1 MTSRKI
7 LLKQAN
13 LITEKGELLL
23 SRDVAVADGII
34 REVKDGGEIPETDF
48 DQVVDCTGLYVTP
61 GLVNLHCHC
70 AMNIFRGIAEDVN
83 ADAWFNER
91 IWPYESK
98 LSAEDV
104 YVGTK
109 LGIAEMLNCG
119 VTTFADHYFEEESV
133 LRAALE
139 TGIRVDLAPTI
150 FGSAPDFEERLETVS
165 AFCERNR
172 SISGRVSLRLGPH
185 APYTCPPDSL
195 KKIVARAKELDLGL
209 HLHVSETSEQ
219 VRQSREIYGKTPFAM
234 AAEAGVFE
242 RNVLVAHGLWIE
254 EEDFPYLGEETWFAF
269 CPKTYLKLSMGT
281 GLAFRE
287 RGRLHYSFGTD
298 GAASSNTL
306 NPCEQARCFAQAGK
320 FLEGDPCDY
329 ETREVWK
336 ALMNGH
342 HAFPFHSGRPEAGYA
357 ADLAIWDL
365 KKPNTW
371 PVYDPLTAILYSSEP
386 SNVAYTMV
394 DGVFLKEQG
403 RLKLDIEALLDEGAM
418 VQKEIVRRGKGQA
431 KVLY

>member
-1 MTSRKI
+1 MSGKKI

-13 LITEKGELLL
+13 VITEEGVLLQN
-23 SRDVAVADGII
+23 RDIAVAGGMIQKTGDGGTI
-34 REVKDGGEIPETDF
+34 RETDY
-48 DQVVDCTGLYVTP
+48 DQVVDCTGLYITP
-61 GLVNLHCHC
+61 GLPNLHCHC
-70 AMNIFRGIAEDVN
+70 AMNIFKGIAEDVDS
-83 ADAWFNER
+83 DAWFNER

-98 LSAEDV
+98 LTSEDV
-104 YVGTK
+104 YTGTK

-119 VTTFADHYFEEESV
+119 VTVFADHYFEEESV
-133 LRAALE
+133 LRAVLE
-139 TGIRVDLAPTI
+139 TGIRVDLAPTV
-150 FGSAPDFEERLETVS
+150 FGSAPDFENRLDEVS
-165 AFCERNR
+165 AFCEKNR
-172 SISGRVSLRLGPH
+172 GISGRVSLRMGPH
-185 APYTCPPDSL
+185 APYTCPPDTL
-195 KKIVARAKELDLGL
+195 KKIVRRAEELDLGL

-219 VRQSREIYGKTPFAM
+219 VRQSRELYGKTPFAM
-234 AAEAGVFE
+234 AAEADVFK

-254 EEDFPYLGEETWFAF
+254 KEDFPYLGEETWFAF
-269 CPKTYLKLSMGT
+269 CPKTYMKFSMGT

-287 RGRLHYSFGTD
+287 RKRLHYSFGTD

-320 FLEGDPCDY
+320 FKEGDPCDY

-342 HAFPFHSGRPEAGYA
+342 KAFSFHSGRIEAGYA

-371 PVYDPLTAILYSSEP
+371 PVYDPVTAILYSSEP
-386 SNVAYTMV
+386 SNVVYTMV

-403 RLKLDIEALLDEGAM
+403 CLTMDVNALLDEGAA

-431 KVLY
+431 KVYY